1 MDRGRKLIGVG
12 LLALALAFGLAG
24 CAQDTAGSGGANGNG
39 QLFTN
44 DGQVIDAGRGAP
56 AESGSH
62 SAEGGT
68 EGGSHGT
75 EGGATSTTEGGSH
88 GTEGGATSTT
98 EGGSHGTGGS
108 EGGATATPGH

>member
-1 MDRGRKLIGVG
+1 MMDRGRKLIGVG
-12 LLALALAFGLAG
+12 LLTLALAFGLAG

-44 DGQVIDAGRGAP
+44 DGRVIDAGHGAP
-56 AESGSH
+56 AEGGSH

-68 EGGSHGT
+68 EGG
-75 EGGATSTTEGGSH
+75 AT
-88 GTEGGATSTT
+88 AP

-108 EGGATATPGH
+108 EGAPTATPGH